1 MNNDVKQA
9 FVKQRKSQN
18 IETIKILLRIFD
30 RMIPHEDM
38 LGKDLCEFS
47 KDEILNIYHETDY
60 KCNLSSLKNYNSIYA
75 KYTDFC
81 INNYDQFRMV
91 KNAYATITA
100 DDLVDIVEE
109 EQVLKEDVLR
119 DAMKNMLNV
128 SDKFLCVA
136 AREGMTREEIRAAKY
151 EDIHGQYI
159 DCYEFNSDDTERCY
173 VRTIPISE
181 EFHQYAYESS
191 TTYEL
196 KGLKDNQIVAIS
208 YLTGDM
214 IVKTRKDYHKNTH
227 MKLSALKRKYQM
239 ITKDINNLITYD
251 RLRALGIYNFISRMN
266 ITSVADVTMERRE
279 ELREQYRVL
288 GRYNVPKKLIRL
300 IEAYDKVSE

>member
-18 IETIKILLRIFD
+18 IETIKILLRLFD
-30 RMIPHEDM
+30 RMIPHEEL

-81 INNYDQFRMV
+81 INNYDQFRITS
-91 KNAYATITA
+91 NAYATITA
-100 DDLVDIVEE
+100 DDLVDIVED

-151 EDIHGQYI
+151 EDIHGHYI
-159 DCYEFNSDDTERCY
+159 DCYEFNSDDTKRCY
-173 VRTIPISE
+173 VRTMPISE

-191 TTYEL
+191 TTYEF
-196 KGLKDNQIVAIS
+196 KGIKDNQIVAIS

-214 IVKTRKDYHKNTH
+214 VVKARKDHYNNTH
-227 MKLSALKRKYQM
+227 MKLSALKRKYQI
-239 ITKDINNLITYD
+239 ITRDINNLITYD

-266 ITSVADVTMERRE
+266 ITSVADVTVERRE
-279 ELREQYRVL
+279 ELCKQYRVL
-288 GRYNVPKKLIRL
+288 GRYNVPIKWIRL
-300 IEAYDKVSE
+300 IEAYNKISE

>member
-18 IETIKILLRIFD
+18 IETIKILLRLFD
-30 RMIPHEDM
+30 RMIPHEEL

-60 KCNLSSLKNYNSIYA
+60 KCNLLSLKNYNSIYA

-81 INNYDQFRMV
+81 INNYDQFRITS
-91 KNAYATITA
+91 NAYATITA
-100 DDLVDIVEE
+100 DDLVDIVED

-151 EDIHGQYI
+151 EDIHGHYI
-159 DCYEFNSDDTERCY
+159 DCYEFNSDDTKRCY
-173 VRTIPISE
+173 VRTMPISE

-191 TTYEL
+191 TTYEF
-196 KGLKDNQIVAIS
+196 KGIKDNQIVAIS

-214 IVKTRKDYHKNTH
+214 VVKARKDHYNNTH
-227 MKLSALKRKYQM
+227 MKLSALKRKYQI
-239 ITKDINNLITYD
+239 ITRDINNLITYD

-266 ITSVADVTMERRE
+266 ITSVADVTVERRE
-279 ELREQYRVL
+279 ELCKQYRVL
-288 GRYNVPKKLIRL
+288 GRYNVPIKWIRL
-300 IEAYDKVSE
+300 IEAYNKISE